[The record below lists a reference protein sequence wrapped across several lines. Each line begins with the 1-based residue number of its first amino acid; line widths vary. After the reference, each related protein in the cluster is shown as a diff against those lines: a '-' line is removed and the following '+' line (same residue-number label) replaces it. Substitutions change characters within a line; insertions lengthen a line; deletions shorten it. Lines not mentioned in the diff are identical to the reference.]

1 MNLRRVQPDPVEVLD
16 CEASNARAQLLEWY
30 HPPEPEWLRLNL
42 VATVN
47 GSAAGKDGTS
57 ETITSA
63 MDRRILGVI
72 RELSDIVLVGAAS
85 VRSEG
90 YQIPKKSRLAIVTST
105 GNLDGHRIDPVAADR
120 LVVVCPTSVVGIV
133 RAQFAGALILSLANA
148 NAHAATPMNPF
159 EIVSALRGNGFASIV
174 CEGGPSLAT
183 QLVNAGLA
191 NELCLT
197 TSPLLTSA
205 RLPLFAMADQ
215 PGSPADNSLILT
227 QLLIDESSSLYAR
240 WAFSREGAQA
250 QQATT

>member
-1 MNLRRVQPDPVEVLD
+1 
-16 CEASNARAQLLEWY
+16 
-30 HPPEPEWLRLNL
+30 
-42 VATVN
+42 
-47 GSAAGKDGTS
+47 
-57 ETITSA
+57 
-63 MDRRILGVI
+63 
-72 RELSDIVLVGAAS
+72 
-85 VRSEG
+85 
-90 YQIPKKSRLAIVTST
+90 
-105 GNLDGHRIDPVAADR
+105 
-120 LVVVCPTSVVGIV
+120 
-133 RAQFAGALILSLANA
+133 
-148 NAHAATPMNPF
+148 
-159 EIVSALRGNGFASIV
+159 V